1 MERVFFFSIIVP
13 GLASNSYFEAPPYS
27 LSASPL
33 SHPTLYTTFKYLFRL
48 STFPVLPF
56 PPLFLHS
63 SSSSSFPLCIF
74 KPEYTCDVISFQ
86 GRYLPLKTANVNHTG
101 VYRCVADNNIKPP
114 DEHLCSLEVF
124 HAPTARVVQ
133 DSVGQAQG
141 RRLSARLDCIVNGES
156 EDEPS
161 IANNVTN
168 NSTRMVIGG
177 YPRAQTNPPIK
188 LFSFF
193 FFLSHCR
200 SSSRVTKFKTRQ
212 LVVMEASMAKNCK
225 ET

>member
-161 IANNVTN
+161 IAKSQFVDMHVDEKCTRMRLF
-168 NSTRMVIGG
+168 STRQASQHPRCGG
-177 YPRAQTNPPIK
+177 REPLKEEELKSETTT
-188 LFSFF
+188 FS
-193 FFLSHCR
+193 
-200 SSSRVTKFKTRQ
+200 
-212 LVVMEASMAKNCK
+212 
-225 ET
+225 